1 MNIFYL
7 TLLIPL
13 LSFAG
18 SDLRIEPFLKKYCYE
33 CHDSDVQKADF
44 DAEKM
49 FAEKPLVSKLKKWE
63 HIIHLVK
70 EGDMPP
76 KDKKKKP
83 SNVEKKQFLSLLK
96 HTLSS
101 FDYSKVKNPG
111 TEFSR
116 RLTNTEYENTVNDL
130 FGTNFEFA
138 HKLSPDL
145 KSAESF
151 SNNSRT
157 LFFQTPVLEKFY
169 ATAEY
174 VVTKVLPEKA
184 QNSDDQE
191 RLSRF
196 FKLGKTEKLLL
207 DFTQKAYR
215 ASVSKSDF
223 NKVLTV
229 YNLSLKKYSHEKS
242 IRNTLEFILSSPRF
256 LFKIEKHQASEE
268 VGQFEMASRLSY
280 FLWGTM
286 PDQELLNLAKEGK
299 LRNNITLEQQV
310 ERMLKSPKIIHLGN
324 QLGAE
329 WLKYDQVGV
338 RNRPD
343 PIDNKFMTDSIYEAM
358 FKESAFFIT
367 YLYRENRPIQEL
379 ITARYTFLNEELAK
393 FYRIGGIKG
402 SHMRPV
408 RLKTPHRGGILSNA
422 SILMVTS
429 HPDRR
434 SPVLRGNW
442 ILSDLLG
449 TPPPPPPANVDEL
462 DEDDD
467 IPLGKRIKSHSSKKQ
482 CSGCHSKIDPLGL
495 SMDNFDNL
503 GRWEKRRNSIETL
516 ADGTKLGG
524 LSGLKKYL
532 TINKLST
539 LKRNTVE
546 RTLSFALGRQLY
558 YYDEP
563 AVRKILKTLDQAD
576 AGFKDMLV
584 AIVQSYPFKFNRPS
598 QEK

>member
-1 MNIFYL
+1 MKLLCFI
-7 TLLIPL
+7 LLIPSL
-13 LSFAG
+13 AFADVNIKIESF
-18 SDLRIEPFLKKYCYE
+18 LNKYCYE
-33 CHDSDVQKADF
+33 CHDADVQKADF
-44 DAEKM
+44 DAEKL
-49 FAEKPLVSKLKKWE
+49 FAEKPLVSNLKKWD
-63 HIIHLVK
+63 HILHLVK

-76 KDKKKKP
+76 EDKKKRPLPK
-83 SNVEKKQFLSLLK
+83 EKEEFLSLLSHSLK
-96 HTLSS
+96 S

-111 TEFSR
+111 TEFAR
-116 RLTNTEYENTVNDL
+116 RLTNIEYENTVNDL
-130 FGTNFEFA
+130 LGTRFEFA

-169 ATAEY
+169 ATAEFI
-174 VVTKVLPEKA
+174 VAKALPEKSE
-184 QNSDDQE
+184 NEDVKE
-191 RLSRF
+191 RIA
-196 FKLGKTEKLLL
+196 KLYALENLRSFTE
-207 DFTQKAYR
+207 KAYR
-215 ASVSKSDF
+215 RPLSDLEF
-223 NKVLTV
+223 QKVLSV
-229 YNLSLKKYSHEKS
+229 YKSSRSKNTHKKAM
-242 IRNTLEFILSSPRF
+242 RNTLEFILSSPRF
-256 LFKIEKHQASEE
+256 LFKVERHQKNEE
-268 VGQFEMASRLSY
+268 VGQYEMASRLSY

-286 PDQELLNLAKEGK
+286 PDQELFRLAKEGN
-299 LRNNITLEQQV
+299 LRENSVLRQQV
-310 ERMLKSPKIIHLGN
+310 DRMLKHSKAIHLGN
-324 QLGAE
+324 ILGAE
-329 WLKYDQVGV
+329 WLKYNLVGV

-343 PIDNKFMTDSIYEAM
+343 PIDNKFMTDSIYESM
-358 FKESAFFIT
+358 FKESSFFYT
-367 YLYRENRPIQEL
+367 YLHKANRPIEEL
-379 ITARYTFLNEELAK
+379 VTARYTFLNEELARY
-393 FYRIGGIKG
+393 YRIGGIRG

-408 RLKTPHRGGILSNA
+408 RLKTDHRGGILTNA

-467 IPLGKRIKSHSSKKQ
+467 VPLEKRIKKHSQKKQ
-482 CSGCHSKIDPLGL
+482 CAGCHSKIDPLGL
-495 SMDNFDNL
+495 AMDNFDFF
-503 GRWEKRRNSIETL
+503 GRWENRRRSTETL
-516 ADGTKLGG
+516 ADGTKLRS
-524 LSGLKKYL
+524 LSDLKNYL
-532 TINKLST
+532 SVNKLKT

-563 AVRKILKTLDQAD
+563 AVRKVLKVLDQPK

-584 AIVQSYPFKFNRPS
+584 AIVQSYPFKYNRAQ